1 MSVLFW
7 ETIYLLMISIV
18 AILGIFLF
26 NPTEFVGFGLLT
38 PVILKIYFVLTGSLS
53 TLTLILFKR
62 RKTQLSLNRLHSFF
76 QILAAIGLVYEISN
90 TNDLEALLPWLAI
103 PILILILLLLSS
115 NAIKKDED
123 LIRSIDRLR

>member
-1 MSVLFW
+1 MIQRIQ
-7 ETIYLLMISIV
+7 TIYLLMISIV

-26 NPTEFVGFGLLT
+26 TPREFVGFGLLT
-38 PVILKIYFVLTGSLS
+38 PVVLKIYFVLTGGLS

>member
-1 MSVLFW
+1 
-7 ETIYLLMISIV
+7 MISIV

-26 NPTEFVGFGLLT
+26 TPTEFVGFGLLT
-38 PVILKIYFVLTGSLS
+38 PVVLKIYFVLTGSLS

>member
-1 MSVLFW
+1 MIQRIQ
-7 ETIYLLMISIV
+7 TIYLLMISIV

-26 NPTEFVGFGLLT
+26 TPWEFVGFGLLT
-38 PVILKIYFVLTGSLS
+38 PVVLKIYFVLTGGLS

-62 RKTQLSLNRLHSFF
+62 RKTQLSLNRLHFFF
-76 QILAAIGLVYEISN
+76 QILAAIGLVYVISN

>member
-1 MSVLFW
+1 MIQRIQ
-7 ETIYLLMISIV
+7 TIYLLMISIV

-26 NPTEFVGFGLLT
+26 TPTEFVGFGLLT
-38 PVILKIYFVLTGSLS
+38 PVVLKIYFVLTGGLS

-62 RKTQLSLNRLHSFF
+62 RKTQLSLNRLHFFF

-90 TNDLEALLPWLAI
+90 TNDLEALLLWLAI

>member
-1 MSVLFW
+1 MIQRIQ
-7 ETIYLLMISIV
+7 TIYLLMISIV

-26 NPTEFVGFGLLT
+26 TPTEFVGFGLLT
-38 PVILKIYFVLTGSLS
+38 PVVLKIYFVLTGGLS

-62 RKTQLSLNRLHSFF
+62 RKTQLSLNRLHYFF
-76 QILAAIGLVYEISN
+76 QILASIGLVYEISN

>member
-1 MSVLFW
+1 MIQRIQ
-7 ETIYLLMISIV
+7 TIYLLMISIV

-26 NPTEFVGFGLLT
+26 TPTEFVGFGLLT
-38 PVILKIYFVLTGSLS
+38 PVVLKIYFVLTGGLS

-62 RKTQLSLNRLHSFF
+62 RKTQLSLNRLHYFF

-103 PILILILLLLSS
+103 PILILILLLSSS

>member
-1 MSVLFW
+1 MIQRIQ
-7 ETIYLLMISIV
+7 TIYLLIISIV

-26 NPTEFVGFGLLT
+26 SPMEFVGFGLLT
-38 PVILKIYFVLTGSLS
+38 PVALKIYFVLTGVLS

-62 RKTQLSLNRLHSFF
+62 RKTQLSMNRLHYFF
-76 QILAAIGLVYEISN
+76 QILSAIGLVYEISN

>member
-1 MSVLFW
+1 MIQRIQ
-7 ETIYLLMISIV
+7 TIYLLMISIV

-26 NPTEFVGFGLLT
+26 TPTEFVGFGLLT
-38 PVILKIYFVLTGSLS
+38 PVVLKIYFVLTGSLS

-76 QILAAIGLVYEISN
+76 QILASIGLVYEISN

>member
-1 MSVLFW
+1 MIQRIQ
-7 ETIYLLMISIV
+7 TIYLLMISIV

-26 NPTEFVGFGLLT
+26 TPTEFVGFGLLT
-38 PVILKIYFVLTGSLS
+38 PVVLKIYFVLTGSLS

-90 TNDLEALLPWLAI
+90 TNDLEAFLPWLAI

>member
-1 MSVLFW
+1 MIQRIQ
-7 ETIYLLMISIV
+7 TIYLLMISIV
-18 AILGIFLF
+18 SILGIFLF
-26 NPTEFVGFGLLT
+26 TPTEFVGFGLLT
-38 PVILKIYFVLTGSLS
+38 PVVLKIYFVLTGGLS

>member
-1 MSVLFW
+1 MIQRIQ
-7 ETIYLLMISIV
+7 TIYLLMISIP

-26 NPTEFVGFGLLT
+26 TPSELVGFGLLT
-38 PVILKIYFVLTGSLS
+38 PVVFKIYFAVTGGLS
-53 TLTLILFKR
+53 TLTLIPFKR
-62 RKTQLSLNRLHSFF
+62 RKIQLSLNRLHFFF

-90 TNDLEALLPWLAI
+90 TNDLETLLTWLAI
-103 PILILILLLLSS
+103 PILILLLLLLSS

>member
-1 MSVLFW
+1 MIQRIQ
-7 ETIYLLMISIV
+7 TIYLLMISIV

-26 NPTEFVGFGLLT
+26 TPTEFVGFGLLT
-38 PVILKIYFVLTGSLS
+38 PVVLKIYFVLTGGLS

-62 RKTQLSLNRLHSFF
+62 RKTQLSLNRLHYFF
-76 QILAAIGLVYEISN
+76 QILASIGLVYEISN
-90 TNDLEALLPWLAI
+90 TNDIEALLTWLAI
-103 PILILILLLLSS
+103 PILILLLLLLSS

>member
-1 MSVLFW
+1 MIQRIQ
-7 ETIYLLMISIV
+7 TIYLLMISIV

-26 NPTEFVGFGLLT
+26 TPTEFVGFGLLT
-38 PVILKIYFVLTGSLS
+38 PVVLKIYFVLTGSLS

>member
-1 MSVLFW
+1 MIQRIQ
-7 ETIYLLMISIV
+7 TIYLLMISIV

-26 NPTEFVGFGLLT
+26 TPMEFVGFGLLT
-38 PVILKIYFVLTGSLS
+38 PVVLKIYFVLTGGLS

-62 RKTQLSLNRLHSFF
+62 RKTQLSLNRLHFFF
-76 QILAAIGLVYEISN
+76 QILAAIGLVYVISN

>member
-1 MSVLFW
+1 MIQRIQ
-7 ETIYLLMISIV
+7 TIYLLMISIV

-26 NPTEFVGFGLLT
+26 TPSEFVGFGLLT
-38 PVILKIYFVLTGSLS
+38 PVVLKIYFVLTGGLS

-62 RKTQLSLNRLHSFF
+62 RKTQLSLNRLHFFF
-76 QILAAIGLVYEISN
+76 QILAAIGLVYVISN

>member
-1 MSVLFW
+1 MIQRIQ
-7 ETIYLLMISIV
+7 TIYLLMISIV
-18 AILGIFLF
+18 SILGIFLF
-26 NPTEFVGFGLLT
+26 TPTEFVGFGLLT
-38 PVILKIYFVLTGSLS
+38 PVVLKIYFVLTGGLS

-62 RKTQLSLNRLHSFF
+62 RKTQLSLNRLHYFF

>member
-1 MSVLFW
+1 MIQRIQ
-7 ETIYLLMISIV
+7 TIYLLMISIV

-26 NPTEFVGFGLLT
+26 TPTEFVGFGLLT
-38 PVILKIYFVLTGSLS
+38 PVVLKIFFVLTGGLS

-62 RKTQLSLNRLHSFF
+62 RKTQLSLNRLHYFF

>member
-1 MSVLFW
+1 MIQRIQ
-7 ETIYLLMISIV
+7 TIYLLMISIV

-26 NPTEFVGFGLLT
+26 TPTELLGFGLLT
-38 PVILKIYFVLTGSLS
+38 PVVLKIYFVLTGGLS

-62 RKTQLSLNRLHSFF
+62 RKTQLSLNRLHYFF
-76 QILAAIGLVYEISN
+76 QILASIGLVYEITN
-90 TNDLEALLPWLAI
+90 TYDLEALLPWLAI
-103 PILILILLLLSS
+103 PISILILLLLSS

>member
-1 MSVLFW
+1 MIQRIQ
-7 ETIYLLMISIV
+7 TIYLLMISIV

-26 NPTEFVGFGLLT
+26 TPTEFVGFGLLT
-38 PVILKIYFVLTGSLS
+38 PVVLKIYFVLTGGLS

-62 RKTQLSLNRLHSFF
+62 RKTQLSLNRLHYFF

>member
-1 MSVLFW
+1 MIQRIQ
-7 ETIYLLMISIV
+7 TIYLLMISIV

-62 RKTQLSLNRLHSFF
+62 RKTQLSFNRLHSFF

>member
-1 MSVLFW
+1 MIQRIQ
-7 ETIYLLMISIV
+7 TIYLLMISIV
-18 AILGIFLF
+18 AILGVFLF
-26 NPTEFVGFGLLT
+26 TPTELVGFVLLT
-38 PVILKIYFVLTGSLS
+38 PVVLKIYFVLTGGLS

-62 RKTQLSLNRLHSFF
+62 RKTQLSLNRLHYFF
-76 QILAAIGLVYEISN
+76 QILASIGLVYEISN
-90 TNDLEALLPWLAI
+90 TSDLEAFLPWLAI

>member
-1 MSVLFW
+1 MIQRIQ
-7 ETIYLLMISIV
+7 TIYLLMISIV

-26 NPTEFVGFGLLT
+26 TPTEFVGFGLLT
-38 PVILKIYFVLTGSLS
+38 PVVLKIYFVLTGGLS

-62 RKTQLSLNRLHSFF
+62 RKTQLSLNRLHYFF
-76 QILAAIGLVYEISN
+76 QILASIGLVYEITN
-90 TNDLEALLPWLAI
+90 TYDLEALLLWLTI
-103 PILILILLLLSS
+103 PISILILLLLSS

>member
-1 MSVLFW
+1 MIQRIQ
-7 ETIYLLMISIV
+7 TIYLLMISIV

-26 NPTEFVGFGLLT
+26 TPTEFVGFGLLT
-38 PVILKIYFVLTGSLS
+38 PVVLKIYFVLTGGLS

-62 RKTQLSLNRLHSFF
+62 RKTQLSLNRLHFFF

>member
-1 MSVLFW
+1 MIQRIQ
-7 ETIYLLMISIV
+7 TIYLLMISIV

-26 NPTEFVGFGLLT
+26 TPTEFVGFGLLT
-38 PVILKIYFVLTGSLS
+38 PVVLKIYFVLTGSLS

-62 RKTQLSLNRLHSFF
+62 RKTQLSLNRLHYFF
-76 QILAAIGLVYEISN
+76 QILASIGLVYEISN
-90 TNDLEALLPWLAI
+90 TNDLEALLPWLAT

>member
-1 MSVLFW
+1 MIQRIQ
-7 ETIYLLMISIV
+7 TIYLLMISIV

-26 NPTEFVGFGLLT
+26 TPTEFVGFGLLT

>member
-1 MSVLFW
+1 MIQRIQ
-7 ETIYLLMISIV
+7 TIYLLMISIV

-26 NPTEFVGFGLLT
+26 TPTEFVGFGLLT

-62 RKTQLSLNRLHSFF
+62 RKTQLSLNRLHYFF
-76 QILAAIGLVYEISN
+76 QILASIGLVYEISN

>member
-1 MSVLFW
+1 MIQRIQ
-7 ETIYLLMISIV
+7 TIYLLMISIV
-18 AILGIFLF
+18 SILGIFLF
-26 NPTEFVGFGLLT
+26 TPTEFVGFGLLT
-38 PVILKIYFVLTGSLS
+38 PVVLKIYFVLTGGLS

-62 RKTQLSLNRLHSFF
+62 RKIQLSLNRLHYFF
-76 QILAAIGLVYEISN
+76 QILASIGLVYEISN

-103 PILILILLLLSS
+103 PILILILLFSSS

>member
-1 MSVLFW
+1 MIQRIQ
-7 ETIYLLMISIV
+7 TIYLLMISIV

-26 NPTEFVGFGLLT
+26 TPTEFVGFGLLT
-38 PVILKIYFVLTGSLS
+38 PVVLKIYLVLTGSLS

-76 QILAAIGLVYEISN
+76 QILASIGLVYEISN

>member
-1 MSVLFW
+1 MIQRIQ
-7 ETIYLLMISIV
+7 TIYLLMISIV

-38 PVILKIYFVLTGSLS
+38 PVVLKIYFVLTGSLS